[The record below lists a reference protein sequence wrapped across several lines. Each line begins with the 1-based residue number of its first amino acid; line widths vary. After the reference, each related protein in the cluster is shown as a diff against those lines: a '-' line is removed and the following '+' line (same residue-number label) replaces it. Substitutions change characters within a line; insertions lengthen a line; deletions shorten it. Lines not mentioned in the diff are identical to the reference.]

1 MGKFCFVVLYNVLYE
16 FFYIAWLSV
25 CGIVRTVAAL
35 KREDVCPECLV
46 IVSQQHDER
55 RALRKAFVGESV

>member
-1 MGKFCFVVLYNVLYE
+1 MI

-55 RALRKAFVGESV
+55 RALRRAFVGESV